1 MPQQNPGPES
11 PPPAR
16 FAGLRAA
23 LSEAGMV
30 CLGFVPLGMGLGVL
44 VTNHGL
50 PWWVAPLLSGLV
62 FAGSV
67 EFILVG
73 LLASATPVLS
83 IAATT
88 FLVNS
93 RHLFYGFSFPLDRVR
108 GRLAKT
114 YSIFALCDE
123 AFALL
128 SGRRGERASS
138 SQILWTQLLLQISWV
153 SGSVLGALLGSGFL
167 GSIKGLGF
175 LMVAL
180 FVVLTIDAFRAR
192 PDVAL
197 VALSVGSA
205 VLALLLAP
213 AQMLLVALCLLFA
226 GLLLRHWR
234 ESRWTGKRGHGD
246 QGGPS
251 APTGGSDD

>member
-1 MPQQNPGPES
+1 MPVQKSGSETS
-11 PPPAR
+11 PPER

-23 LSEAGMV
+23 LSGAGMV

-138 SQILWTQLLLQISWV
+138 SQILWTQLLLQVSWV

-192 PDVAL
+192 PDIAL
-197 VALSVGSA
+197 VALSAGSA

-234 ESRWTGKRGHGD
+234 ESRWTGKRGHG
-246 QGGPS
+246 GSPV
-251 APTGGSDD
+251 TGGDDD